1 MCGISVVVKL
11 NRALSSNTVPVGVA
25 QSDNAGSVAK
35 LELEKRLYASL
46 EQISHRGPD
55 AQGVW
60 IDPSNKV
67 GLAHCRLSIND
78 LTPDGSQPLHDD
90 SGHVHAVINGEIY
103 DHARLRAECIRDCG
117 YQFRGHSDSE
127 VAVALYRRYGA
138 PEFLRH
144 LRGEF
149 SLVLYDDRTGDVIA
163 AKDRFGIKP
172 LFWTIAESGGI
183 DGVDSVDGCDADNT
197 NHPDKELWIAAEMK
211 AFLPLGWKP
220 EWDVEAIAMDTWSL
234 GSNTTFKG
242 VKRVDPGYYMVISPD
257 GSIKHEQ
264 YWEFD
269 YPDKKQVETRS
280 VEEMIQQLR
289 EKTIEAVRLR
299 LHADVP
305 VGIYLSGGLD
315 SSTVAGITKH
325 LVQEQGESMGS
336 QNPTDRIAC
345 FCVKF
350 GTDSGFDESADPG
363 RNEEIAQRTADHLG
377 VQMHTID
384 MTEAD
389 FARDFEDTVWHN
401 EQVTCDLN
409 TVGKW
414 ALSKLPRDLGFKVI
428 LSGEGADEVFAGYH
442 WFLSDFLLEADHS
455 RPQDPLQQTP
465 ELRETLYRQAR
476 NHIRDKDRNLGTTT
490 SRLDDQDHDDEGDK
504 AKRQDGFIPYL
515 VSFAMADTEML
526 HPALRPLCDERLRLR
541 ATTDSWSAAART
553 NIRERWHPLHSSLYA
568 WNKKQLPA
576 AILTVVGDRC
586 EMAHS
591 IEGRP
596 PFLDHHLVELVN
608 GMPPGLKERYQPQPS
623 LDSNG
628 ASNGGAGSGSLQS
641 GSSAWWRNNDD
652 DYDENS
658 HEPTA
663 SDDRNSVFSQFWEKW
678 ILREAARPFITDE
691 LYRRRKHPYTA
702 PVTWPRDGPLQ
713 QMLRRVLTKENVDA
727 VGFLDWPAVARSL
740 EAGFRGGKGD
750 ESTKAD
756 TMSLRRCLLA
766 AGYVVIAQ
774 RFRVAGAVVM

>member
-11 NRALSSNTVPVGVA
+11 NRSAPNNAALADGS
-25 QSDNAGSVAK
+25 QSDNARSVAK
-35 LELEKRLYASL
+35 IKLEKRLYASL
-46 EQISHRGPD
+46 ENISHRGPD

-103 DHARLRAECIRDCG
+103 DHERLRIECIRECG

-127 VAVALYRRYGA
+127 VVVALYRRYGA

-144 LRGEF
+144 MRGEF

-172 LFWTIAESGGI
+172 LFWTISG
-183 DGVDSVDGCDADNT
+183 DGGVDGCDGDKS
-197 NHPDKELWIAAEMK
+197 HPEKELWIAAEMK

-220 EWDVEAIAMDTWSL
+220 EWDVKAIAMDTWSL
-234 GSNTTFKG
+234 RADTTFKG
-242 VKRVDPGYYMVISPD
+242 VKRVEPGWYMTVSAD

-264 YWEFD
+264 YWEFE
-269 YPDKKQVETRS
+269 YPDKRQVETRS
-280 VEEMIQQLR
+280 VEEMVQQLR
-289 EKTIEAVRLR
+289 EKTIEAIRLR
-299 LHADVP
+299 LRADVP

-315 SSTVAGITKH
+315 SSAVAGITKH
-325 LVQEQGESMGS
+325 LVEEQGVSIGS

-350 GTDSGFDESADPG
+350 GTDSGFDES
-363 RNEEIAQRTADHLG
+363 EIAQRTADYLG

-389 FARDFEDTVWHN
+389 FARDFADTVWHN
-401 EQVTCDLN
+401 EQVMCDLN

-414 ALSKLPRDLGFKVI
+414 ALSQLPRDLGFKVI

-442 WFLSDFLLEADHS
+442 WFLSDFLLEADPS
-455 RPQDPLQQTP
+455 RPQDPLQQMP
-465 ELRETLYRQAR
+465 EVRETLHEQAR
-476 NHIRDKDRNLGTTT
+476 RLTRNKDLSLGTNT
-490 SRLDDQDHDDEGDK
+490 SRRKSLDGDK
-504 AKRQDGFIPYL
+504 NRKQDGFVPYL
-515 VSFAMADTEML
+515 VSFCMADPEML
-526 HPALRPLCDERLRLR
+526 DPSLRPFCDEKLRLR
-541 ATTDSWSAAART
+541 AAADSWSVAART
-553 NIRERWHPLHSSLYA
+553 NIRERWHPLHSSLYS
-568 WNKKQLPA
+568 WNKKQLPS
-576 AILTVVGDRC
+576 AILTVVGDRG

-608 GMPPGLKERYQPQPS
+608 GMPPSLKERYQPPGS
-623 LDSNG
+623 RNG
-628 ASNGGAGSGSLQS
+628 DNPNSGSLQS
-641 GSSAWWRNNDD
+641 GSSAWWRNDANDA
-652 DYDENS
+652 EVS
-658 HEPTA
+658 A
-663 SDDRNSVFSQFWEKW
+663 RNNVFAQFWEKW

-702 PVTWPRDGPLQ
+702 PVTWPKDGPLQ

-727 VGFLDWPAVARSL
+727 VGFLDWPAIARSL
-740 EAGFRGGKGD
+740 EAGFGGRGGD
-750 ESTKAD
+750 EETTKAD
-756 TMSLRRCLLA
+756 PTSLRRCLVS

-774 RFRVAGAVVM
+774 RFGVARAVLEGVK

>member
-11 NRALSSNTVPVGVA
+11 NRAAPNNEAAGEVA
-25 QSDNAGSVAK
+25 QNHTNGDAK
-35 LELEKRLYASL
+35 LELEKRLLASL
-46 EQISHRGPD
+46 EQIAHRGPD

-60 IDPSNKV
+60 VDPTSQI
-67 GLAHCRLSIND
+67 GLGHCRLSIND

-103 DHARLRAECIRDCG
+103 DHERLRAECIRECG

-127 VAVALYRRYGA
+127 VVVALYRRYGA

-144 LRGEF
+144 MRGEF

-172 LFWTIAESGGI
+172 LFWTMSEE
-183 DGVDSVDGCDADNT
+183 GVNDSAR
-197 NHPDKELWIAAEMK
+197 ELWIAAEMK

-220 EWDVEAIAMDTWSL
+220 EWDAKAIALDTWAL
-234 GSNTTFKG
+234 VSNTAFKG
-242 VKRVDPGYYMVISPD
+242 VKRVEPGWYMTVSPD
-257 GSIKHEQ
+257 GTIKHEQ

-280 VEEMIQQLR
+280 MEEMIQQVR
-289 EKTIEAVRLR
+289 EKAIEAVRLR

-325 LVQEQGESMGS
+325 LVEEGGESMGS
-336 QNPTDRIAC
+336 QKPTDRIAC

-350 GTDSGFDESADPG
+350 GTDSGFDES
-363 RNEEIAQRTADHLG
+363 EIAQRTADHLG

-389 FARDFEDTVWHN
+389 FARHFEDTVWHN

-442 WFLSDFLLEADHS
+442 WFLGDFLLEADHS
-455 RPQDPLQQTP
+455 RPQDPLQQAP
-465 ELRETLYRQAR
+465 ELRQALHEQVR
-476 NHIRDKDRNLGTTT
+476 SHVRDKDRNLGTAITT
-490 SRLDDQDHDDEGDK
+490 ARTLDGQGSEGQSGEK
-504 AKRQDGFIPYL
+504 DGELPGQEGFVPYL
-515 VSFAMADTEML
+515 VSFGMMDADML
-526 HPALRPLCDERLRLR
+526 HPTLRPLCDERARSR
-541 ATTDSWSAAART
+541 AVMESWSATALS
-553 NIRERWHPLHSSLYA
+553 NIRDKWHPLHSSLYS

-576 AILTVVGDRC
+576 MILTIHRGP
-586 EMAHS
+586 
-591 IEGRP
+591 P

-608 GMPPGLKERYQPQPS
+608 GMPPSVKERFQPPS
-623 LDSNG
+623 ESQQDSNG
-628 ASNGGAGSGSLQS
+628 NAPAGFGLQS
-641 GSSAWWRNNDD
+641 GSSAWWRSEHDTD
-652 DYDENS
+652 KDGDGSASNS
-658 HEPTA
+658 NGSNA
-663 SDDRNSVFSQFWEKW
+663 NVFSLFWEKW
-678 ILREAARPFITDE
+678 ILREAAKPFITDE

-713 QMLRRVLTKENVDA
+713 QMLRRLLTKENVDA
-727 VGFLDWPAVARSL
+727 VGFLDWPAIAQSL
-740 EAGFRGGKGD
+740 EAGFAGK
-750 ESTKAD
+750 EERAD
-756 TMSLRRCLLA
+756 PIALRRCLLA

-774 RFRVAGAVVM
+774 RFHVATAVLD

>member
-11 NRALSSNTVPVGVA
+11 NRAAPNNVAAGEIA
-25 QSDNAGSVAK
+25 QSSTDSAAK

-46 EQISHRGPD
+46 EQIAHRGPD

-60 IDPSNKV
+60 IDPTNKV
-67 GLAHCRLSIND
+67 GLGHCRLSIND
-78 LTPDGSQPLHDD
+78 LTPDGIQPLHDD
-90 SGHVHAVINGEIY
+90 SGHIHAVINGEIY
-103 DHARLRAECIRDCG
+103 DSARLRDDCVRECG

-144 LRGEF
+144 MRGEF
-149 SLVLYDDRTGDVIA
+149 SLVLYDDRTGEVVA

-172 LFWTIAESGGI
+172 LFWTISGAEGGGGN
-183 DGVDSVDGCDADNT
+183 DPAAGQ
-197 NHPDKELWIAAEMK
+197 ELWFAAEMK
-211 AFLPLGWKP
+211 AFLPLGWKA
-220 EWDVEAIAMDTWSL
+220 EWDVEAIALETWSL
-234 GSNTTFKG
+234 GSNTVFKG
-242 VKRVDPGYYMVISPD
+242 VKRVEPGYYMMVSPD
-257 GSIKHEQ
+257 GRIKHEQ

-280 VEEMIQQLR
+280 LEEMVQQVR

-299 LHADVP
+299 LVADVP

-315 SSTVAGITKH
+315 SSAVAGITKH
-325 LVQEQGESMGS
+325 LVEEQGQSMGS
-336 QNPTDRIAC
+336 QKPTDRIAC

-350 GTDSGFDESADPG
+350 GTDMGFDES
-363 RNEEIAQRTADHLG
+363 EIAQRTADHLG

-442 WFLSDFLLEADHS
+442 WFLGDFLLEADHS
-455 RPQDPLQQTP
+455 QPHDPLQQGP
-465 ELRETLYRQAR
+465 ELREALHEQVR
-476 NHIRDKDRNLGTTT
+476 NHVRNKDQNLGT
-490 SRLDDQDHDDEGDK
+490 SNMILK
-504 AKRQDGFIPYL
+504 APDGQDGENGDAKADGEQQEEEGFTPYL
-515 VSFAMADTEML
+515 VSFGMSDIDML
-526 HPALRPLCDERLRLR
+526 HPSLRPLCTERARLR
-541 ATTDSWSAAART
+541 AIVDSWSAEARA
-553 NIRERWHPLHSSLYA
+553 NIRDRWHPLHSSLYS

-576 AILTVVGDRC
+576 MILTVVGDRC

-608 GMPPGLKERYQPQPS
+608 GMPPSVKERYQPPPEQNS
-623 LDSNG
+623 SSNG
-628 ASNGGAGSGSLQS
+628 NTDVEFGLQS
-641 GSSAWWRNNDD
+641 GKSAWWR
-652 DYDENS
+652 
-658 HEPTA
+658 
-663 SDDRNSVFSQFWEKW
+663 SDDEENNNGNGNLTVFSQFWEKW

-713 QMLRRVLTKENVDA
+713 QMLRRLLTKGNVDA
-727 VGFLDWPAVARSL
+727 VGFLDWPAIAQSL
-740 EAGFRGGKGD
+740 ETGFAGKGQEEKSD
-750 ESTKAD
+750 PTA
-756 TMSLRRCLLA
+756 LRRCLIA
-766 AGYVVIAQ
+766 AGYVVMAQ
-774 RFRVAGAVVM
+774 RFHVATVVME